1 MSHATGQVAR
11 AMEYEAQAEGCAEK
25 KEQRMGAPPESKAPL
40 STTSAQNGMSD
51 GGRSGGI
58 CAPDSA

>member
-1 MSHATGQVAR
+1 
-11 AMEYEAQAEGCAEK
+11 
-25 KEQRMGAPPESKAPL
+25 MGAPPESKAPL
-40 STTSAQNGMSD
+40 STSSAQNGESG